1 MMAEN
6 KPFEILPQVR
16 ELAEKN
22 IDQARQFYEQW
33 MEGVSQVMSM
43 WSASPAGGMVPG
55 FDSLRDRT
63 IKFAKDNAEAA
74 FALAEE
80 LAQAKDMQHLMTLQ
94 SQYAQAQM
102 RSYAVQTQEL
112 GRLMTDALQSMKP
125 SSSEAGANTQG
136 SPPGKPKAA
145 K

>member
-1 MMAEN
+1 MAEN

-43 WSASPAGGMVPG
+43 SASPAGGMVPG
-55 FDSLRDRT
+55 FDSLRDRA

-74 FALAEE
+74 
-80 LAQAKDMQHLMTLQ
+80 
-94 SQYAQAQM
+94 
-102 RSYAVQTQEL
+102 
-112 GRLMTDALQSMKP
+112 
-125 SSSEAGANTQG
+125 
-136 SPPGKPKAA
+136 
-145 K
+145 